1 MLDTD
6 MMICILQWAF
16 PFNEPVDLERY
27 PDYLKA
33 VSEPMDF
40 GTIKAK
46 IDAGTYVQPGQF
58 NADMRLVFGNAHKY
72 NAPGSDVHH
81 MASTLLVSD
90 QRRDLATSFPCRYGS
105 TNWQGARRKG
115 CRGCITSH
123 SAKALTTTRM

>member
-1 MLDTD
+1 MLSTN
-6 MMICILQWAF
+6 MVICISQWAF

-33 VSEPMDF
+33 VLEPMDF

-58 NADMRLVFGNAHKY
+58 NTDMRLVFGNAHKY

-90 QRRDLATSFPCRYGS
+90 QRRDLAKSFSCRYGS
-105 TNWQGARRKG
+105 TK
-115 CRGCITSH
+115 
-123 SAKALTTTRM
+123 